1 MSNTKWLRRA
11 LLGGVA
17 LSVMATG
24 AQADELTALKAQLE
38 ALQSRVNSL
47 ESAPAAAALPEGYSY
62 MTYGRGAGSN
72 NDWGNEALVDRVN
85 QSDDRGFTVA
95 ITPTADLPAP
105 VAEVTVYGY
114 VKGDVI
120 YSFQDNDFA
129 VSTAWSSVNS
139 VASSADHIT
148 IHAKQSRFGI
158 KSKVDTAIGQIRTRI
173 EGDFEGGNYGPTD
186 DFRLRHA
193 YGEWDMTENMTLIIG
208 QTWRVA
214 ALLPIGITTVNFF
227 GTAGWTYSRD
237 PQVKIRYSNGPLT
250 IHLGIEEPLSRTDT
264 NIPVF
269 GGSIQYDV
277 PGGHQFIVS
286 GAIGEAETDV
296 GGFTRSDTSWVAQAG
311 ANINLADVATLTG
324 AVVFGEGAVAGR
336 YTGSPFSLHQT
347 NNGSANKVF
356 GAMAG
361 LSVPVSDTTT
371 FNVVWDYLNGDG
383 SSRAPALGG
392 CDFAAPA
399 VGGCHDE
406 LHTIHA
412 NIMWQ
417 PVKQMRMGWE
427 VAWLKA
433 GNDFAG
439 STLEDEIIQLQ
450 WGTWFFF

>member
-24 AQADELTALKAQLE
+24 AQADELSALKAQLE

-47 ESAPAAAALPEGYSY
+47 EAAPAPAALPEGYSY

-85 QSDDRGFTVA
+85 QSEDRGFTIAV
-95 ITPTADLPAP
+95 TPTADLPAP

-120 YSFQDNDFA
+120 YAFQDNNFA
-129 VSTAWSSVNS
+129 VSTAWSSVQTANTT
-139 VASSADHIT
+139 DHIT
-148 IHAKQSRFGI
+148 ITAKQSRFGI

-173 EGDFEGGNYGPTD
+173 EGDFEGNNPYGALNNDT
-186 DFRLRHA
+186 FRMRHA
-193 YGEWDMTENMTLIIG
+193 YGEWDMTENLTLIIG

-214 ALLPIGITTVNFF
+214 SLLPLGISTVDFA
-227 GTAGWTYSRD
+227 GSAGWTYSRD
-237 PQVKIRYSNGPLT
+237 PQVKIRYTNGPLT
-250 IHLGIEEPLSRTDT
+250 VHLGIEEPLARTIS
-264 NIPVF
+264 NLPVF

-277 PGGHQFIVS
+277 PGGHQLAIS
-286 GAIGEAETDV
+286 GAIGEDDSFAAGD
-296 GGFTRSDTSWVAQAG
+296 DTSWVVQGG
-311 ANINLADVATLTG
+311 ANFNVADMATLTG
-324 AVVFGEGAVAGR
+324 AVVYGEGSVVGR
-336 YTGSPFSLHQT
+336 YTLSPFALFT
-347 NNGSANKVF
+347 GGSSNEVF

-361 LSVPVSDTTT
+361 VSFPVTDTTT

-383 SSRAPALGG
+383 AAHGG
-392 CDFAAPA
+392 A
-399 VGGCHDE
+399 VGHDE
-406 LHTIHA
+406 LHTVHA

-427 VAWLKA
+427 VLYLWADDQGTTA
-433 GNDFAG
+433 
-439 STLEDEIIQLQ
+439 LEDEYLQVQ

>member
-38 ALQSRVNSL
+38 ALQTRVNSL
-47 ESAPAAAALPEGYSY
+47 ETAPAPAALPEGYSY

-72 NDWGNEALVDRVN
+72 NDWGNESFTDQVN
-85 QSDDRGFTVA
+85 QSENRGFTVA
-95 ITPTADLPAP
+95 VTPTADLPAP

-120 YSFQDNDFA
+120 YAFFDNDFA
-129 VSTAWSSVNS
+129 VSTAWSSVQTGNDD
-139 VASSADHIT
+139 DHIT

-173 EGDFEGGNYGPTD
+173 EGDFEGNAGYGGAGASQEV
-186 DFRLRHA
+186 FRLRHA
-193 YGEWDMTENMTLIIG
+193 YGEWDMTENLTLIIG

-214 ALLPIGITTVNFF
+214 ALLPLGISTVNFA

-250 IHLGIEEPLSRTDT
+250 VHLGIEEPLSRTSS
-264 NIPVF
+264 NVPVF
-269 GGSIQYDV
+269 GGSIQYDM
-277 PGGHQFIVS
+277 PGGHQVIVS
-286 GAIGEAETDV
+286 AAVGEDDTGAV
-296 GGFTRSDTSWVAQAG
+296 SDTSYVVQGGFNLNVA
-311 ANINLADVATLTG
+311 DMATFTAA
-324 AVVFGEGAVAGR
+324 AVWGEGTVAGR
-336 YTGSPFSLHQT
+336 YTLSPFALFT
-347 NNGSANKVF
+347 GGSGNEVF

-361 LSVPVSDTTT
+361 VSVPVSDTTT

-383 SSRAPALGG
+383 AAHGPAGL
-392 CDFAAPA
+392 
-399 VGGCHDE
+399 DE
-406 LHTIHA
+406 LHTVHA

-427 VAWLKA
+427 VAYLWA
-433 GNDFAG
+433 DDTNG
-439 STLEDEIIQLQ
+439 SALEDEYIQLQ

>member
-1 MSNTKWLRRA
+1 
-11 LLGGVA
+11 
-17 LSVMATG
+17 MATG

-62 MTYGRGAGSN
+62 MAYGRGSGSN
-72 NDWGNEALVDRVN
+72 DDWGKESAIDRVN

-129 VSTAWSSVNS
+129 ASTGWSAVNT
-139 VASSADHIT
+139 VASSDDHIT
-148 IHAKQSRFGI
+148 IHAQQSRFGI

-173 EGDFEGGNYGPTD
+173 EGDFEGAPYGTNNA
-186 DFRLRHA
+186 FRLRHA

-214 ALLPIGITTVNFF
+214 SLLPLGISTVNFF
-227 GTAGWTYSRD
+227 GTSGWTYSRH

-250 IHLGIEEPLSRTDT
+250 VHLGIEQSLDQTSS
-264 NIPVF
+264 NVPVF

-277 PGGHQFIVS
+277 PGGHQIVV
-286 GAIGEAETDV
+286 GAAIGENDDGV
-296 GGFTRSDTSWVAQAG
+296 DSDTSWVVQGG

-324 AVVFGEGAVAGR
+324 AVVYGAGGVAGR
-336 YTGSPFSLHQT
+336 YTAVPWDLFTAADG
-347 NNGSANKVF
+347 GANKTF

-361 LSVPVSDTTT
+361 LSVPVTDTTT
-371 FNVVWDYLNGDG
+371 FNVVWDYINGDG
-383 SSRAPALGG
+383 SARSAAFG
-392 CDFAAPA
+392 CVAAA
-399 VGGCHDE
+399 GCHDE

-427 VAWLKA
+427 VAYLFA
-433 GNDFAG
+433 DDEFAG
-439 STLEDEIIQLQ
+439 STMEDEVLQLQ

>member
-24 AQADELTALKAQLE
+24 AQADELSALKAQLE
-38 ALQSRVNSL
+38 ALQSRVNQL
-47 ESAPAAAALPEGYSY
+47 ESAPAPAALPEGYSY
-62 MTYGRGAGSN
+62 LTYGRGQGSN
-72 NDWGNEALVDRVN
+72 SDWGNESFVDQVN
-85 QSDDRGFTVA
+85 QVDNRGFTVA
-95 ITPTADLPAP
+95 VTPTADIPAP

-120 YSFQDNDFA
+120 YAFQDNDFA
-129 VSTAWSSVNS
+129 VSTAWSVVNS
-139 VASSADHIT
+139 VANSDDHIT

-173 EGDFEGGNYGPTD
+173 EGDFEGGNYGATD

-214 ALLPIGITTVNFF
+214 ALLPLGISTVNFA

-237 PQVKIRYSNGPLT
+237 PQVKIRYTSGPLT
-250 IHLGIEEPLSRTDT
+250 IHLGVEEPVSRTDS
-264 NIPVF
+264 NMPVF
-269 GGSIQYDV
+269 GGSIQYDM
-277 PGGHQFIVS
+277 PGGHQIVVS
-286 GAIGEAETDV
+286 GAIGEFDDGAGND
-296 GGFTRSDTSWVAQAG
+296 DTTWVVQGG
-311 ANINLADVATLTG
+311 ANVNLADVATLTG
-324 AVVFGEGAVAGR
+324 AVVWGEGGLANR
-336 YTGSPFSLHQT
+336 YTLNPFGLNNAAGNSLEI
-347 NNGSANKVF
+347 F

-361 LSVPVSDTTT
+361 VSVPVSDTTT
-371 FNVVWDYLNGDG
+371 FNVVWDYLNAEGEA
-383 SSRAPALGG
+383 RVTGG
-392 CDFAAPA
+392 FCVAA
-399 VGGCHDE
+399 GGCHDE

-427 VAWLKA
+427 IAWLFA
-433 GNDFAG
+433 DDEFAG
-439 STLEDEIIQLQ
+439 STMEDEHIQLQ

>member
-1 MSNTKWLRRA
+1 
-11 LLGGVA
+11 
-17 LSVMATG
+17 MATG

-62 MTYGRGAGSN
+62 MAYGRGSGSN
-72 NDWGNEALVDRVN
+72 DDWGKESAIDRVN

-129 VSTAWSSVNS
+129 ASTGWSAVNS
-139 VASSADHIT
+139 VANNDDHIT
-148 IHAKQSRFGI
+148 IHAQQSRFGI

-173 EGDFEGGNYGPTD
+173 EGDFEGAPYGTNNA
-186 DFRLRHA
+186 FRLRHA

-214 ALLPIGITTVNFF
+214 SLLPLGISTVNFF
-227 GTAGWTYSRD
+227 GTSGWTYSRH

-250 IHLGIEEPLSRTDT
+250 VHLGIEQSLDQTAS
-264 NIPVF
+264 NVPVF

-277 PGGHQFIVS
+277 PGGHQIVV
-286 GAIGEAETDV
+286 GAAAGEDVASRVDDNGTPDDGNPLNGDETADDFTV
-296 GGFTRSDTSWVAQAG
+296 SDDDLSWMVQGGV
-311 ANINLADVATLTG
+311 NINLADMATFTAAATYGAG
-324 AVVFGEGAVAGR
+324 AVLSR
-336 YTGSPFSLHQT
+336 YQASPFTLNQLDANDDAHLNKSL
-347 NNGSANKVF
+347 GL
-356 GAMAG
+356 MAG
-361 LSVPVSDTTT
+361 LSVPVTDTTT
-371 FNVVWDYLNGDG
+371 FNVVWDYLNGDHQA
-383 SSRAPALGG
+383 RLGG
-392 CDFAAPA
+392 
-399 VGGCHDE
+399 HDE
-406 LHTIHA
+406 LHTVHA

-427 VAWLKA
+427 VAYLWSSDEDPA
-433 GNDFAG
+433 
-439 STLEDEIIQLQ
+439 STMEDEVLQLQ